1 MARYTDSVCRQ
12 CRREGTKLF
21 LKGDRCY
28 NEAKCAV
35 MKRHTPPGQHGQA
48 RARKASEYGTQ
59 LREKQKCRRAYG
71 VLESQFRKYY
81 DMAANMRGVTG
92 ENMLCL
98 LERRLDNVVYRLGL
112 AKSRPMARQIVAHGH
127 ILVDGHKVDIP
138 SFLVKPGMVITVRD
152 TSRDSEFFKSV
163 RENGSSREEVAW
175 LDFDADNLTGKV
187 VTMPKREDIDLTIE
201 EHLIV
206 EFYSR

>member
-12 CRREGTKLF
+12 CRREGMKLF

-28 NEAKCAV
+28 SEKCAIS
-35 MKRHTPPGQHGQA
+35 RRATIPGQHGQT
-48 RARKASEYGTQ
+48 RQRKPSEYGIQ

-112 AKSRPMARQIVAHGH
+112 AKSRPMARQRVAHGH

>member
-12 CRREGTKLF
+12 CRREGEKLF

-28 NEAKCAV
+28 SAKCAV
-35 MKRHTPPGQHGQA
+35 VKRHTIPGQHGQA
-48 RARKASEYGTQ
+48 RQRKQSEYGIQ

-81 DMAANMRGVTG
+81 DMAANMRGATG
-92 ENMLCL
+92 ENMLSL
-98 LERRLDNVVYRLGL
+98 LERRLDNVVYRLGF
-112 AKSRPMARQIVAHGH
+112 AESRPMARQMVNHGH
-127 ILVDGHKVDIP
+127 ILVDGKKVDIA
-138 SFLVKPGMVITVRD
+138 SFLVKSGQVITIKER
-152 TSRDSEFFKSV
+152 SRDMQNLKDLKEQGASKPIPK
-163 RENGSSREEVAW
+163 W
-175 LDFDADNLTGKV
+175 LDLDASGLIGKV
-187 VTMPKREDIDLTIE
+187 VALPQRDDIDLTVE